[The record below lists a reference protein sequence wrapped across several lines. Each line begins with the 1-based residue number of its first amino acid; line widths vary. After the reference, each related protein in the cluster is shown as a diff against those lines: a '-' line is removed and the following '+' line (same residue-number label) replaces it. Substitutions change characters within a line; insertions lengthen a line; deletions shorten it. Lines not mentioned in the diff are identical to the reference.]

1 MTVTR
6 TLVAVN
12 PQAPLNKVNYDFLE
26 RSNKIN
32 DTVDNL
38 AIHFSLEG
46 DYIHTTSAE
55 FKIQEQIEDIRK
67 KKFN

>member
-12 PQAPLNKVNYDFLE
+12 PQAPLNKVNYDFYE
-26 RSNKIN
+26 RANKIN

-55 FKIQEQIEDIRK
+55 FKTQESI
-67 KKFN
+67 

>member
-1 MTVTR
+1 MTYTR

-12 PQAPLNKVNYDFLE
+12 PQSPLNRVNYDFFD
-26 RSNKIN
+26 RTNKVN

-38 AIHFSLEG
+38 AIHFSMEG

-55 FKIQEQIEDIRK
+55 FKTQ
-67 KKFN
+67 

>member
-12 PQAPLNKVNYDFLE
+12 PQAPLNRVNYDFFD
-26 RSNKIN
+26 RTNKVN
-32 DTVDNL
+32 DAADNL
-38 AIHFSLEG
+38 AIHFAMEG

-55 FKIQEQIEDIRK
+55 FKTQ
-67 KKFN
+67 